1 MLLGHVYPDW
11 MIMNKAE
18 FQEVLRETN
27 DTLRAL
33 TDTKGR
39 EYANSLDQLANF
51 KRLSAQL
58 GLTKEQV
65 VMVYL
70 SKHLDSVHSYVR
82 NPDQDLSEPIQGR
95 IHDAILYLVLLK
107 ACIIDED

>member
-11 MIMNKAE
+11 MTMNKSD
-18 FQEVLRETN
+18 FQRILHETSE
-27 DTLRAL
+27 TLQTL
-33 TDTKGR
+33 TDSKGR
-39 EYANSLDQLANF
+39 EYANSCDQLANF

-58 GLTKEQV
+58 GLSKEQV

-70 SKHLDSVHSYVR
+70 SKHLDSIHSYVR

-95 IHDAILYLVLLK
+95 IHDAILYLILLK
-107 ACIIDED
+107 ACIDED

>member
-1 MLLGHVYPDW
+1 MLHGHESPDW
-11 MIMNKAE
+11 QSMNKAD
-18 FQEVLRETN
+18 FQRVLRETS
-27 DTLRAL
+27 DTLQVL
-33 TDTKGR
+33 TDSKGR
-39 EYANSLDQLANF
+39 EYANSCDQLANF

-70 SKHLDSVHSYVR
+70 AKHLDSIHSYVR

-107 ACIIDED
+107 ACIDED

>member
-1 MLLGHVYPDW
+1 VFPNWLS
-11 MIMNKAE
+11 MNKAD
-18 FQEVLRETN
+18 FQRVLRETSGI
-27 DTLRAL
+27 LQAL
-33 TDTKGR
+33 TDSKGQ
-39 EYANSLDQLANF
+39 EYANSCDQLANF

-70 SKHLDSVHSYVR
+70 AKHLDSIHSYVR

-107 ACIIDED
+107 ACIDEN